1 MTTMMV
7 ISRPSVQKVLGSRL
21 PRRTNGSWQ
30 TCGNREL
37 ALAQDFLEVDQLYLV
52 FRCNSA

>member
-52 FRCNSA
+52 LRCNSA